1 MATVRVLRN
10 FINPVSA
17 IGLFKQGLEGGMSK
31 EQKPEPVEAP
41 KTASMPQGYSE
52 IMDTAVYRIAPK
64 QKSKGPAPLVFFIP
78 GNPGISEYYTVYLQ
92 HLAEMY
98 PTYEFVC
105 PSYRGY
111 STFNP
116 ASFKEDLYSLQDQ
129 IDNKVKILRH
139 VVAEGKC
146 EECSFDGY
154 ESDDTLAESF
164 TTPPSSRRSS
174 IDSMVSMDSMG
185 SMESLDSMGS
195 ISSVSSGDTLL
206 GSFSVTET
214 GRPVILMGHSLGGWL
229 VQRVA
234 VEVANDPQLDLQ
246 LVCLMTPTLKEL
258 AKSSTGQKLKSLAR
272 QYPVPGGVLARGLQV
287 AQKVSPLWSRVEQQF
302 LSDALPPHIVMA
314 TRGFVSQPS
323 IIRQWIEMGKE
334 ELVAIG
340 SDCNDVVD
348 FWHNNGKFKIWGF
361 FAHEDQF
368 VDNTTREDIFNEW
381 GHLNHVTFDVGAE
394 EIIHGFCIHHNQEV
408 AQLTKQQFDQ
418 LPLHF

>member
-17 IGLFKQGLEGGMSK
+17 IGIFKQGLEGGLSK
-31 EQKPEPVEAP
+31 EQKPEKPVEAHKP
-41 KTASMPQGYSE
+41 ASMPHGYSE

-64 QKSKGPAPLVFFIP
+64 QKSAKGPAPLVFFIP

-139 VVAEGKC
+139 VVAESKC
-146 EECSFDGY
+146 ETCAFDGY
-154 ESDDTLAESF
+154 ESDDTLADSF
-164 TTPPSSRRSS
+164 ITPPSSRRSS
-174 IDSMVSMDSMG
+174 IDSLDSLG

-195 ISSVSSGDTLL
+195 ISSGETLL
-206 GSFSVTET
+206 GSISQSESE

-234 VEVANDPQLDLQ
+234 VAVANDPQLDLQ

-258 AKSSTGQKLKSLAR
+258 AKSSTGQRLVSLAK
-272 QYPVPGGVLARGLQV
+272 QYPLPGGVLARGLQV
-287 AQKVSPLWSRVEQQF
+287 AQKLSPLWTRVEQQF
-302 LSDALPPHIVMA
+302 LSDALPPHIVQA

-340 SDCNDVVD
+340 TDCNDVVD

-361 FAHEDQF
+361 FAHQDQF
-368 VDNTTREDIFNEW
+368 VDDETREDIFNEW

-394 EIIHGFCIHHNQEV
+394 DIIHGFCIHHNQEV

>member
-17 IGLFKQGLEGGMSK
+17 IGIFKQGLEGGLSK
-31 EQKPEPVEAP
+31 EQQPLEAP
-41 KTASMPQGYSE
+41 KPACLPEGYSE

-64 QKSKGPAPLVFFIP
+64 KKSSKGPAPLVFFIP
-78 GNPGISEYYTVYLQ
+78 GNPGISEYYTVFLQ

-139 VVAEGKC
+139 VVAESKC
-146 EECSFDGY
+146 ETCTFDGY
-154 ESDDTLAESF
+154 ESDDTLADSF
-164 TTPPSSRRSS
+164 ATPPSSRRSS
-174 IDSMVSMDSMG
+174 IDSLDSM
-185 SMESLDSMGS
+185 DSMGS
-195 ISSVSSGDTLL
+195 ISSGETLL
-206 GSFSVTET
+206 GSISESETE

-234 VEVANDPQLDLQ
+234 VAVANDPQIDLQ

-258 AKSSTGQKLKSLAR
+258 AKSSTGQKLKTLAK

-287 AQKVSPLWSRVEQQF
+287 AQKVSPLWTRVEQQF
-302 LSDALPPHIVMA
+302 LSDALPPHIVQA

-340 SDCNDVVD
+340 TDCNDVVD

-361 FAHEDQF
+361 FAHQDQF
-368 VDNTTREDIFNEW
+368 VDDETRQDIFNEW

>member
-17 IGLFKQGLEGGMSK
+17 IGIIKQGLEGGLSK
-31 EQKPEPVEAP
+31 EQKKEDKAVEAP
-41 KTASMPQGYSE
+41 KPNALPQGYSE

-64 QKSKGPAPLVFFIP
+64 QKDSKRPAPLVFFIP

-139 VVAEGKC
+139 VVAESKC
-146 EECSFDGY
+146 ETCSFDGY
-154 ESDDTLAESF
+154 ESDDTLGGSDGPRF
-164 TTPPSSRRSS
+164 STPPSSRRSS
-174 IDSMVSMDSMG
+174 IDS
-185 SMESLDSMGS
+185 LDSMGS
-195 ISSVSSGDTLL
+195 ISSGETLL
-206 GSFSVTET
+206 GSFTAAETE

-234 VEVANDPQLDLQ
+234 VAVANDPQLDLQ

-258 AKSSTGQKLKSLAR
+258 AKSSTGQKLKTLAR
-272 QYPVPGGVLARGLQV
+272 QYPLPGGVLARGLQV
-287 AQKVSPLWSRVEQQF
+287 AQKVSPLWTRVEQQF
-302 LSDALPPHIVMA
+302 LSDALPPHIVQA

-340 SDCNDVVD
+340 TDCNDVVD

-361 FAHEDQF
+361 FAHQDQF
-368 VDNTTREDIFNEW
+368 VDNETREDIFNEW

>member
-17 IGLFKQGLEGGMSK
+17 IGIFKQGLEGGLSK
-31 EQKPEPVEAP
+31 EQKPVEAP
-41 KTASMPQGYSE
+41 KPACMPQGYSE

-146 EECSFDGY
+146 SSCDLDGY
-154 ESDDTLAESF
+154 ESDDTLAF
-164 TTPPSSRRSS
+164 TTPPASRRSS
-174 IDSMVSMDSMG
+174 IDS
-185 SMESLDSMGS
+185 LDSLG
-195 ISSVSSGDTLL
+195 SVSSGDTLL
-206 GSFSVTET
+206 GSFEET
-214 GRPVILMGHSLGGWL
+214 ARPVILMGHSLGGWL

-234 VEVANDPQLDLQ
+234 VAVANDSQLDLQ

-258 AKSSTGQKLKSLAR
+258 AKSSTGQKLVTLAK
-272 QYPVPGGVLARGLQV
+272 QYPVPGGILARGVQV
-287 AQKVSPLWSRVEQQF
+287 AQKVSPLWTRVEQQF
-302 LSDALPPHIVMA
+302 LSDALPPHIIQA

-334 ELVAIG
+334 ELTAIG
-340 SDCNDVVD
+340 TDCNDVVD

-361 FAHEDQF
+361 FAHQDQF
-368 VDNTTREDIFNEW
+368 VDDATREDIFNEW
-381 GHLNHVTFDVGAE
+381 GHLNHVTFETGAE

-418 LPLHF
+418 LSLHF